1 MGVPPNCSLGGFLA
15 SIVVYFLFPVQ
26 AMVQQEVSVAQ
37 LVDMFCTEGLNK
49 MASLHYLG
57 PLLSNLSQ
65 LPDHRGVMLDPHRSG
80 AITM

>member
-1 MGVPPNCSLGGFLA
+1 
-15 SIVVYFLFPVQ
+15 
-26 AMVQQEVSVAQ
+26 MVQQEVSVAQ
-37 LVDMFCTEGLNK
+37 LVDMFCTEGFNK

-65 LPDHRGVMLDPHRSG
+65 LPDHRAVMLDPHRSG